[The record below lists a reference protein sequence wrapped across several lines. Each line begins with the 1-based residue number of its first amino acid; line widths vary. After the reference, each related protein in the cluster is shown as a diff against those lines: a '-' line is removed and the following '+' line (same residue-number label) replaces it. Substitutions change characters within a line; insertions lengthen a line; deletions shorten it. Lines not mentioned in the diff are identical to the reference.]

1 MELSRTMTIKNEL
14 GLHARTAATIA
25 RLARDARSDVYLIK
39 EDREVDATDILDMMG
54 LYCPKGT
61 QITVRVADSG
71 DLKVLDRIAEAVEDG
86 FGESS

>member
-14 GLHARTAATIA
+14 GLHARSAAAIA

-61 QITVRVADSG
+61 QITVRVADSA
-71 DLKVLDRIAEAVEDG
+71 DLKVLDRIADAVEDG

>member
-14 GLHARTAATIA
+14 GLHARSAATIA

-61 QITVRVADSG
+61 QITVRVADSA
-71 DLKVLDRIAEAVEDG
+71 DLKVLDRIADAVEDG
-86 FGESS
+86 FGEFS

>member
-25 RLARDARSDVYLIK
+25 RLARDARSGVYLIK

-61 QITVRVADSG
+61 QVTVRVADSE
-71 DLKVLDRIAEAVEDG
+71 DLKVLDRIAEAVENG